1 MLTLEEIKDHLRI
14 DQADAS
20 EDDYLN
26 QISAAAHDHIEQY
39 LNRPVP
45 WTDENENPV
54 AIPASI
60 KQAAL
65 LIIGDLF
72 ENREGKIIGISSTDN
87 PVVYH
92 FLYRYRIGLGI

>member
-1 MLTLEEIKDHLRI
+1 MLTLEEIKDHLRL
-14 DQADAS
+14 DQTDAS
-20 EDDYLN
+20 QNDYLT
-26 QISAAAHDHIEQY
+26 QIKDAAHDHIEQY

-45 WTDENENPV
+45 WVDENDAPV
-54 AIPASI
+54 PVPASI

-65 LIIGDLF
+65 LIIGDLY